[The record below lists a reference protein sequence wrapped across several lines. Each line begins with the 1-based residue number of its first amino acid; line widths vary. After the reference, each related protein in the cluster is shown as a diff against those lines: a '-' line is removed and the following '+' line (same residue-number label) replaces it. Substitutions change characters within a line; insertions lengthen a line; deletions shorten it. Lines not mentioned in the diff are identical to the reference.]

1 MVTFL
6 KIMKE
11 KKKENVSVW
20 NEMKIVCDLL
30 RIAHT
35 QKKKKLKKKDVQ
47 GENHYDDRDDDDVT
61 CDPWNKVKRGV
72 IIHEKKK
79 N

>member
-1 MVTFL
+1 MFL
-6 KIMKE
+6 C
-11 KKKENVSVW
+11 
-20 NEMKIVCDLL
+20 EMRWKLCVIYC
-30 RIAHT
+30 ASHT
-35 QKKKKLKKKDVQ
+35 QKKKKKLKKKDVQ
-47 GENHYDDRDDDDVT
+47 GENHYDDRRDDDDVT